1 MNKKP
6 FHDIVAEKLIA
17 QLKQGTAP
25 WQKPWKPGQP
35 GAFIPM
41 NPITGKRYKGINAI
55 QLMAEGHSD
64 SRWMTYKQAET
75 LGAQVRR
82 GEKGTMI
89 QYWKFAEEKT
99 KTDPRGHLNENLRF

>member
-1 MNKKP
+1 
-6 FHDIVAEKLIA
+6 
-17 QLKQGTAP
+17 
-25 WQKPWKPGQP
+25 
-35 GAFIPM
+35 M

-89 QYWKFAEEKT
+89 QYWKFAEEKS
-99 KTDPRGHLNENLRF
+99 KPMIMVIPLLNQEGKPVKRGGPP